1 MANFPVARGMLMRRP
16 RLHARVINVLR
27 PRRPIQTV
35 RLRQVSSLILY
46 IGGCKSHEL
55 HGMALLWNSAAVS
68 QVSRQTSTPPVLH
81 RLLSPLGD
89 DSVRAF
95 SLLTGRCGDAYNV
108 AGKTLTPTCRQTA
121 FRFFPF
127 LCHPFHSVSV
137 RFSPFQSVSVR
148 FCLNDIRFFM
158 CDIQAFAKSI
168 FWHS

>member
-1 MANFPVARGMLMRRP
+1 
-16 RLHARVINVLR
+16 
-27 PRRPIQTV
+27 V
-35 RLRQVSSLILY
+35 RLRQVSSLISY

-55 HGMALLWNSAAVS
+55 HDMAMLWNSAAVS

-137 RFSPFQSVSVR
+137 RFSLRSVMFICTSLYTSRLQPITMWVT
-148 FCLNDIRFFM
+148 DIYLYTNSITGCRATVM
-158 CDIQAFAKSI
+158 AKTS
-168 FWHS
+168 